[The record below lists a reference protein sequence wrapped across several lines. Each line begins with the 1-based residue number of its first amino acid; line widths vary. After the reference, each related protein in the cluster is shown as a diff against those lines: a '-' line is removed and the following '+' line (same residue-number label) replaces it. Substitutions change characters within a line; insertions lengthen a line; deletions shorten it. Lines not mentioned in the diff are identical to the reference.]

1 MRSPPSHLR
10 PRRGFSLLEL
20 AIVIVIIGIIAA
32 SAVPAF
38 SSLSDTRRAAAI
50 NEIERLLTR
59 SRARAVSEGRPHA
72 VLVDL
77 NTQTLTSYEIT
88 TTGAAPSASQT
99 ADGRGLDAL
108 VLAATYPGV
117 TVKALQAGDGSSP
130 SSAYIWFGVDGTP
143 QLRKTDGTLV
153 AECSQ
158 NTVLTLDD
166 GSSIDVI
173 RYSGAIER

>member
-1 MRSPPSHLR
+1 MRSSPSHHRL
-10 PRRGFSLLEL
+10 RRGFSLIEL
-20 AIVIVIIGIIAA
+20 AIVIVIIGIIAV
-32 SAVPAF
+32 SAIPAF

-72 VLVDL
+72 VFVDL
-77 NTQTLTSYEIT
+77 KTQTLTPYEIT
-88 TTGAAPSASQT
+88 STGAAPSASQT
-99 ADGRGLDAL
+99 ADGRDLETL
-108 VLAATYPGV
+108 VVAATYPGV
-117 TVKALQAGDGSSP
+117 TVKTLQAGDGSSP

-143 QLRKTDGTLV
+143 QLRKSDGTLV
-153 AECSQ
+153 SDCSQ

>member
-1 MRSPPSHLR
+1 MRCSPSHHR

-38 SSLSDTRRAAAI
+38 SSLSDTRRAAAL

-77 NTQTLTSYEIT
+77 NAQTLTPYEIT
-88 TTGAAPSASQT
+88 TTGAAPSTSQA
-99 ADGRGLDAL
+99 ADGRDLDAL
-108 VLAATYPGV
+108 ILAATYPGV
-117 TVKALQAGDGSSP
+117 TVKTLQAGDGSYP
-130 SSAYIWFGVDGTP
+130 SAAYIWFGVDGTP
-143 QLRKTDGTLV
+143 QLRNTAGTLV
-153 AECSQ
+153 SNCSHDA
-158 NTVLTLDD
+158 VLTLEDD
-166 GSSIDVI
+166 STISVI

>member
-1 MRSPPSHLR
+1 MRSTPRHHG

-59 SRARAVSEGRPHA
+59 GRSRAVSEGRPHA
-72 VLVDL
+72 VFVDL
-77 NTQTLTSYEIT
+77 KAQSLSSYEIT

-99 ADGRGLDAL
+99 SDGRDLDAL
-108 VLAATYPGV
+108 SLAATYPGV
-117 TVKALQAGDGSSP
+117 IVKALQAGDGSSP

-143 QLRKTDGTLV
+143 QLRKSDGTLV
-153 AECSQ
+153 SDCSHD
-158 NTVLTLDD
+158 TVITLDD
-166 GSSIDVI
+166 GSTVSVI
-173 RYSGAIER
+173 RYSGAVER

>member
-1 MRSPPSHLR
+1 MRNAPRHHRL
-10 PRRGFSLLEL
+10 RRGFSLLEL

-59 SRARAVSEGRPHA
+59 GRARAVSEGRPHA
-72 VLVDL
+72 VFVDL
-77 NTQTLTSYEIT
+77 NSQALAPYEIT
-88 TTGAAPSASQT
+88 ATGAAPSASQT
-99 ADGRGLDAL
+99 ADGRELDAL
-108 VLAATYPGV
+108 VLAAAYPGV
-117 TVKALQAGDGSSP
+117 TMKTLQAGDGSFP

-143 QLRKTDGTLV
+143 QLRKSDGTLV
-153 AECSQ
+153 SDCSQ
-158 NTVLTLDD
+158 NTVLTLVD
-166 GSSIDVI
+166 GSTVSVI